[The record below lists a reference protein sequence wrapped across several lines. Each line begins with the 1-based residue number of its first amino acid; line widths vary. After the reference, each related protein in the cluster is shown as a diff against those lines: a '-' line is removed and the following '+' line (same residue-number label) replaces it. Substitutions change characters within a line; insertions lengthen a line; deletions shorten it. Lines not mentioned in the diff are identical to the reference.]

1 MNKTT
6 IIFGTRE
13 EKYICHTQQV
23 EKTSREVKLK
33 LEMSHNFKRTILTR
47 YIILFIYNF
56 SDT

>member
-23 EKTSREVKLK
+23 EKTSREVKL
-33 LEMSHNFKRTILTR
+33 EMSHNFKRTILTR